1 MHVAFLVFVY
11 VVVVVV
17 GFICLFVCFFLVV
30 VYFELNCL
38 CYAIIFRSLSPF
50 SVDLVHRYS
59 VYRYIASLKNSNH
72 LPVAPKVFATSK
84 AITPIQQ
91 NEDNK
96 K

>member
-1 MHVAFLVFVY
+1 MLLLL
-11 VVVVVV
+11 
-17 GFICLFVCFFLVV
+17 LFVCLFFVFFLVV
-30 VYFELNCL
+30 VYFQFNCV

-59 VYRYIASLKNSNH
+59 VYRYIASLKDSNH